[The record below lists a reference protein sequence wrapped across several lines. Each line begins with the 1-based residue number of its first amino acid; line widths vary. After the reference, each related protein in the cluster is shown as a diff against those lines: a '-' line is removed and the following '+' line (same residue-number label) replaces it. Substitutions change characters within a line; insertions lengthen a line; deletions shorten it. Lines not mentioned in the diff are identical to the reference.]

1 MVAQAFEEAE
11 ADRHKF
17 KARDPAIVLYGT
29 PRLPKKAEQA
39 LTQPKSPKLS
49 TDMRARARGVSLTRE
64 QLEQAGSVAFA
75 ARPVPAT
82 RTFELKPSVKV
93 RRTALVSEPMRRE
106 HSHGESRQCRSLML
120 SAAPAAAHRTDRH

>member
-1 MVAQAFEEAE
+1 MPQAFEEAE

-17 KARDPAIVLYGT
+17 KARDPAVLYGT

-49 TDMRARARGVSLTRE
+49 TDMRARARGASLTRE
-64 QLEQAGSVAFA
+64 QLEQAGGVAFA

-93 RRTALVSEPMRRE
+93 RRTALVLEPMR
-106 HSHGESRQCRSLML
+106 ESTWSTRTYRVVAWAADCSRSPSRSAL
-120 SAAPAAAHRTDRH
+120 SC

>member
-1 MVAQAFEEAE
+1 MAQAFEEAE

-93 RRTALVSEPMRRE
+93 RRTALVSEPMRA
-106 HSHGESRQCRSLML
+106 STQIESPVSVVRLMF